1 MSAHFDFINGMMSL
15 LKVVVAGDWISCIP
29 SPSEDLGWPSSPA
42 YPDLVTECYRE
53 NHGSLVVS
61 HYSDGA
67 VRWENVHSGVI
78 REESADGSMT
88 LSLPDGKIIR
98 QAFAG
103 GPLQVVDLENPRPV
117 MVAHLMQAHI
127 QETPSAVYHYEDP
140 QSGHYIIER
149 DTLRFFQVVDINFFR
164 LVP

>member
-1 MSAHFDFINGMMSL
+1 MSAHIDFINGMMSL
-15 LKVVVAGDWISCIP
+15 LKVVVAGDWVSGIP
-29 SPSEDLGWPSSPA
+29 SPSEDLCWPTSPA

-61 HYSDGA
+61 HYGDGA

-88 LSLPDGKIIR
+88 LSLPDGRIIR
-98 QAFAG
+98 QAFEG
-103 GPLQVVDLENPRPV
+103 GQLQVHDLENPGPAL
-117 MVAHLMQAHI
+117 VAHIMNAHI
-127 QETPSAVYHYEDP
+127 QATPSSVYHFEDP
-140 QSGHYIIER
+140 KNGHYIIER
-149 DTLRFFQVVDINFFR
+149 ATLRFFQVVDINFFR